1 MGIFPKGQGWVFT
14 AGTINWSLGLS
25 QDDDWN
31 AIDQITR
38 NVFDL
43 CVPRMSSTALT
54 SRVALPV
61 VRP

>member
-1 MGIFPKGQGWVFT
+1 MGIFLKGQGWVFT

-38 NVFDL
+38 NVFDRL
-43 CVPRMSSTALT
+43 R
-54 SRVALPV
+54 
-61 VRP
+61 